1 MSFAMSWRDH
11 YIATLI
17 LSLPLVVGQVAMIG
31 VWTADI
37 VMLGW
42 ISTDALAAGTQANR
56 LYQPFYFIALGLTL
70 AVSPLTA
77 QALGAGS
84 RRQARRVM
92 RQGLWLAVVYGV
104 ITLIPLWFGRDLLLA
119 LGQDAELAENAGP
132 FLRMLAPGLI
142 PTYIYFVLR
151 NYVSAHKRP
160 MPPVIVNL
168 CGVVINII
176 LNKVLSEGLFGL
188 PAMGLAGIGLA
199 TSITFTSMALMLA
212 IYMNLRPPFRF
223 TRPFARLN
231 RMDWTITRR
240 LLIIGFPISMTLL
253 AETGM
258 FIIAGLYI
266 GLFGTVAVAASGIA
280 NQIAAVSFMVPLAIS
295 QAATIRVGHEAGAG
309 RRGDLMRAGIA
320 AVVLTLLICLILTLL
335 LAVFSKV
342 FIGAFLN
349 ADDPAFLAVLT
360 LGVPMVMITAL
371 FQLADGL
378 QVVFTSILRGIN
390 DTRVPAILSIICY
403 FGIGGSCGYTLA
415 TPLGMGPIGV
425 WWGLLLG
432 LTSGAVLIG
441 GRCLLIRQRIRNGQE
456 LIMV

>member
-11 YIATLI
+11 YIATLF
-17 LSLPLVVGQVAMIG
+17 LSLPLMVGQVAMIG

-104 ITLIPLWFGRDLLLA
+104 ITLIPLWFGRDLLLM
-119 LGQDAELAENAGP
+119 LGQDPVLAENAGP

-176 LNKVLSEGLFGL
+176 LNKVFSEGLFGL

-199 TSITFTSMALMLA
+199 TSITFTTMALSLG

-231 RMDWTITRR
+231 RMDWSITRR

-266 GLFGTVAVAASGIA
+266 GLFGTIAVAASGIA

-309 RRGDLMRAGIA
+309 RRDDLMRAGIA
-320 AVVLTLLICLILTLL
+320 AVMLTLMICLILTML
-335 LAVFSKV
+335 LAAFSQQ

-349 ADDPAFLAVLT
+349 TDDPAFMAVLT

-403 FGIGGSCGYTLA
+403 FGVGGSCGYVLA
-415 TPLGMGPIGV
+415 TPLGLGPIGV

-432 LTSGAVLIG
+432 LTSGAVLLG
-441 GRCLLIRQRIRNGQE
+441 GRCLLIRQRIRDGQQ

>member
-11 YIATLI
+11 YIATLF
-17 LSLPLVVGQVAMIG
+17 LSLPLMVGQVAMIG

-104 ITLIPLWFGRDLLLA
+104 ITLIPLWFGRDLLLM
-119 LGQDAELAENAGP
+119 LGQDPVLAENAGP

-176 LNKVLSEGLFGL
+176 LNKVFSEGLFGL

-199 TSITFTSMALMLA
+199 TSITFTTMALSLG

-231 RMDWTITRR
+231 RMDWSITRR

-266 GLFGTVAVAASGIA
+266 GLFGTIAVAASGIA

-309 RRGDLMRAGIA
+309 RRDDLMRAGIA
-320 AVVLTLLICLILTLL
+320 AVMLTLMICLILTML
-335 LAVFSKV
+335 LAVFSQQ

-349 ADDPAFLAVLT
+349 TDDPAFMAVLT

-403 FGIGGSCGYTLA
+403 FGVGGSCGYVLA
-415 TPLGMGPIGV
+415 TPLGLGPIGV

-432 LTSGAVLIG
+432 LTSGAVLLG
-441 GRCLLIRQRIRNGQE
+441 GRCLLIRQRIRDGQQ

>member
-309 RRGDLMRAGIA
+309 KRDDLMRAGIA
-320 AVVLTLLICLILTLL
+320 AVVLTLLICLVLTLL
-335 LAVFSKV
+335 LAVFSKA

-349 ADDPAFLAVLT
+349 TDDPAFLAVLT

-403 FGIGGSCGYTLA
+403 FGVGGSCGYMLA

-441 GRCLLIRQRIRNGQE
+441 GRCLLIRQRIRNGQK